1 MIKAAAACIA
11 TFIAGLALAA
21 VALGR
26 GNPPVNALSVAPSS
40 TATDVR
46 VVTRT
51 LSAPTVVKTRVEQVA
66 VASPPTTV
74 TATQTVTATATV
86 TATQTK
92 TVQPEPTMLA
102 FDQKGKSRGKA

>member
-1 MIKAAAACIA
+1 MIKAAVACIA
-11 TFIAGLALAA
+11 TFIAGLSVAA
-21 VALGR
+21 VAMGQ

-74 TATQTVTATATV
+74 IQTATVTATVTATATKTE
-86 TATQTK
+86 TAE
-92 TVQPEPTMLA
+92 PAPTMLA
-102 FDQKGKSRGKA
+102 FDKKGKSRDR